1 MKSLLRLLLLT
12 VFFQSCLPLRIA
24 PKVEDYKVTK
34 GNRFRKGLPEKRV
47 FVFEDP
53 KEEYQF
59 YDYINTKF
67 DLNDHYVDVEVP
79 FQLEGKD
86 YFFSFYEVHISDKA
100 IDLFPMLVDATV
112 NVMLGNEDFG
122 TYLTTEENST
132 INNSNYYIAIEVFS
146 NAEPDCLQDNYPNQ
160 KAILAYLRTLKEE
173 YLATDNYNEVVF
185 KN

>member
-1 MKSLLRLLLLT
+1 MKSVFHLLLLAI
-12 VFFQSCLPLRIA
+12 FFQSCIPLRIA
-24 PKVEDYKVTK
+24 PKVEDYKITK

-79 FQLEGKD
+79 FQLKGDD

-100 IDLFPMLVDATV
+100 INVFPILVDATV
-112 NVMLGNEDFG
+112 NAMLGNEDFE
-122 TYLTTEENST
+122 TYVTTDENST
-132 INNSNYYIAIEVFS
+132 VKNSNHYIAIEVFS
-146 NAEPDCLQDNYPNQ
+146 NTEPDCLQDKYQNQ